1 MSCGP
6 GQDQQ
11 VSRRLSRGLNAV
23 VEMGLHD
30 RTASLLDLLEKRKEE
45 EVLNAKREEREQ
57 ILERLQPRM
66 DESQKKVDE
75 TKELLKS
82 VNRFIKD
89 ERINQIVQRAE
100 REKREA
106 FEKEAEIKR
115 LKEKNSQLMRRRQE
129 LQLKMQRLTRFPDF
143 LQQVVKMTKFED
155 VRSLMGHLEA
165 LLHFRDQLYQK
176 DSETQEKV
184 DSLRKALLTL
194 EDQHRLLQLHKNN
207 QLSKLNNEKEMM
219 RSEALTWVPYTVH
232 KAHCQNI
239 RSNLASVLPV
249 YLQESKWNHIQ
260 DTAAKKTLLLV
271 QVKMTT
277 LNLHETTD
285 NNIEGEEGVD
295 FNDTETQLQKVKMFI
310 QDHEDIRTQHLGVL
324 DRACDGQQRTEQRSV
339 KKNVS
344 TAQKD

>member
-219 RSEALTWVPYTVH
+219 RSEALTW
-232 KAHCQNI
+232 
-239 RSNLASVLPV
+239 
-249 YLQESKWNHIQ
+249 ESKWNHIQ